1 MKIIQYILIFA
12 GIFLFLSL
20 GVMFL
25 LKSSEA
31 KKRNLK
37 QINETKNMIQE
48 VNQELDDLLDV
59 LEEVNEPLE
68 EVVGFVDKIN
78 NKVF

>member
-1 MKIIQYILIFA
+1 MIID
-12 GIFLFLSL
+12 
-20 GVMFL
+20 V
-25 LKSSEA
+25 
-31 KKRNLK
+31 
-37 QINETKNMIQE
+37 NEQ
-48 VNQELDDLLDV
+48 LDDLLDV

>member
-1 MKIIQYILIFA
+1 MEIIQYILIIA

-20 GVMFL
+20 GLMFL
-25 LKSSEA
+25 LKSAEA

-37 QINETKNMIQE
+37 QIHEAKEMIHE
-48 VNQELDDLLDV
+48 VNQELDDLLEV

>member
-20 GVMFL
+20 GLMFL